1 MRSQTVSTVSSRKA
15 VQRGRAWR
23 AVQAGRALPRD
34 SRGQGSV
41 EIAVLLV
48 AFLAIAGGLAALW
61 HLLDGGAFVAH
72 AVASASH
79 CVGVSIGA
87 WADVLA
93 Y

>member
-1 MRSQTVSTVSSRKA
+1 MQCGRVLL
-15 VQRGRAWR
+15 RGC
-23 AVQAGRALPRD
+23 
-34 SRGQGSV
+34 RGQGSV

-79 CVGVSIGA
+79 CVGSSIGA